1 MYDLVYKNKRFAQ
14 FILALITLP
23 FAFFGVDYY
32 FRRSD
37 MAGEVA
43 KFDGGQIT
51 QVEFDKAIRDQQD
64 AMRRSGQQNID
75 PALFDNP
82 ETRYNLL
89 QQLLR
94 ERLVEKKGA
103 DLHFRISNEQLF
115 DRIAADPRFRQDD
128 RFSLDV
134 YKSLLTQN
142 GIPEALFEDSIRRQ
156 LVAEKVIDP
165 IARGGIVA
173 KASAVAFVNLLEQ
186 QREVEVA
193 SVDADAFAKDVKVD
207 DAQVKDF
214 YDKNA
219 AAFKTPEELKF
230 EYVVLTQD
238 ALLPQVSVTPEEVKA
253 QYAAAEKTY
262 TQEEQRQAA
271 HILIAVKPDASE
283 ADRAAAKKKADD
295 IAAQAKA
302 NPAKFADLAKQ
313 YSQDPGSAAQGGDLG
328 SNPRGTMVKPFEDA
342 VFAMKPNEVVGPVQ
356 SDFGFH
362 VIKLLAV
369 TPARV
374 RPFDDVKAQIETDLK
389 RQKTAQKFAAA
400 ADQFQ
405 NLVYEQAESLA
416 PVAKTLG
423 LKVETSPLVNRA
435 QAQQIAMGNA
445 KVVQALLSPES
456 ISAKRNTDAIEV
468 GPNAL
473 MAARLLEYK
482 PSAPRPFDE
491 VKEEI
496 RKQLTRQ
503 GAVELAQKAGREK
516 LALLE
521 QGRSDRDVGL
531 SFANRVAVARGRP
544 APGFSPDAVTKIFQ
558 ADATKLPR
566 YVGATS
572 GAGFS
577 IYKLVNVI
585 NPPEP
590 EPARLASARK
600 GMADA
605 RSREIFDAYIADL
618 KTKAKVEIN
627 QANLDKKAAAQ

>member
-1 MYDLVYKNKRFAQ
+1 MYDLVYKHKRIAQ
-14 FILALITLP
+14 FILALIMVP

-32 FRRSD
+32 FRRSEG
-37 MAGEVA
+37 AGDVA
-43 KFDGGQIT
+43 KFEGGQIT
-51 QVEFDKAIRDQQD
+51 QVEFDRAIRDQQD
-64 AMRRSGQQNID
+64 AIRRSGQQNVD

-82 ETRYNLL
+82 EVRYNLL

-94 ERLVEKKGA
+94 DRLVEKKGA
-103 DLHFRISNEQLF
+103 DLHFRVTNEQLF
-115 DRIAADPRFRQDD
+115 DRIAADPRFRQGD

-134 YKSLLTQN
+134 YKGLLSQN

-156 LVAEKVIDP
+156 LLAEKIVDP
-165 IARGGIVA
+165 IVRGGVVS
-173 KASAVAFVNLLEQ
+173 KASAAAFVNLVEQ
-186 QREVEVA
+186 QREVEIA
-193 SVDADAFAKDVKVD
+193 TIDADSFVKDVKID
-207 DAQVKDF
+207 DAQVKAF
-214 YDKNA
+214 YDANA

-230 EYVVLTQD
+230 EYVILTQD
-238 ALLPQVSVTPEEVKA
+238 ALLGQVTVTPEEVKA
-253 QYAAAEKTY
+253 QYASAEKTY
-262 TQEEQRQAA
+262 TQEEQRQTA
-271 HILIAVKPDASE
+271 HILMAVKSDASDAE
-283 ADRAAAKKKADD
+283 RAAAKKKAED

-328 SNPRGTMVKPFEDA
+328 SNPRGTMVKPFDDA
-342 VFAMKPNEVVGPVQ
+342 VFAMKPGEVVGPVQ
-356 SDFGFH
+356 SDFGYH

-374 RPFDDVKAQIETDLK
+374 RPFDEVKAQIETDLK
-389 RQKTAQKFAAA
+389 RQKTAQKFAAS

-423 LKVETSPLVNRA
+423 LKVETSPLVTRA

-456 ISAKRNTDAIEV
+456 IAAKRNTDAIEV

-482 PSAPRPFDE
+482 PAAPRPFDE
-491 VKEEI
+491 VKEQI
-496 RKQLTRQ
+496 RKQLVRQ
-503 GAVELAQKAGREK
+503 GAIELAQKAGREK

-531 SFANRVAVARGRP
+531 SFAKTVAVARNQP
-544 APGFSPDAVTKIFQ
+544 QPGFPPDALTKIFH
-558 ADATKLPR
+558 ADVRKLPR
-566 YVGATS
+566 YIGSAS
-572 GAGFS
+572 DRGGFS

-600 GMADA
+600 GIADA

-618 KTKAKVEIN
+618 KAKAKVEII
-627 QANLDKKAAAQ
+627 QANLDKK